1 MKIVTLIVGL
11 VALTSGALKAQNVR
25 ESELPEAVKKAFTQK
40 FPDVKEVKWSK
51 EGATEFE
58 AEFEINKRA
67 QSANFDTKGKWL
79 VTETEIRK
87 SDLPPSVQVTI
98 EKEFP
103 GYKIEEA
110 EKAESW
116 DNGSFYEVE
125 LKNGKLKYEIQLTA
139 DGKVIKKAN

>member
-1 MKIVTLIVGL
+1 
-11 VALTSGALKAQNVR
+11 
-25 ESELPEAVKKAFTQK
+25 
-40 FPDVKEVKWSK
+40 VKWSK

-79 VTETEIRK
+79 VTETEIKK